1 MVNARQAKSAREK
14 AAEMRAEAA
23 RREARGR
30 AIAIVSAVVAAIVI
44 AVGAGIIIQIAK
56 HNQDAKTQAA
66 TAPPANLTN
75 DGFVV
80 GKADAKVT
88 IQIWEDFQC
97 PACQNFES
105 LNATQLAKWA
115 ADGTAK
121 VEYHPVAILDR
132 YSTTSYSTRALN
144 AAAAVIDSKP
154 SVFVAFHALL
164 YQNQP
169 AENSAGLTDAQL
181 VDYAV
186 QAGADKTAVESAVTS
201 QKFKS
206 WTVTATDQFS
216 KKGFTGTPTVV
227 VNGKQLGDDHSAAK
241 LKAAVDAA
249 AKG

>member
-30 AIAIVSAVVAAIVI
+30 AIAIVSAVVAVIVI

-56 HNQDAKTQAA
+56 HNQDTKVQAA

-75 DGFVV
+75 DGVVV
-80 GKADAKVT
+80 GNANAKVT

-115 ADGTAK
+115 ADGTVK
-121 VEYHPVAILDR
+121 LEYHPVAILDR
-132 YSTTSYSTRALN
+132 YSSTNYSTRALN
-144 AAAAVIDSKP
+144 AAAAVINAKP
-154 SVFVAFHALL
+154 SVFVAFHTLL
-164 YQNQP
+164 YTNQP

-186 QAGADKTAVESAVTS
+186 QAGVDRTAVESAITS
-201 QKFKS
+201 QKYKS
-206 WTVTATDQFS
+206 WTVKVTDQFS
-216 KKGFTGTPTVV
+216 QKGYTGTPTLI
-227 VNGKQLGDDHSAAK
+227 VNGKQLDDYSTAK
-241 LKAAVDAA
+241 LTPAVDAA

>member
-14 AAEMRAEAA
+14 AEMRAEAA

-30 AIAIVSAVVAAIVI
+30 AIAIVSAVVAVIVI

-56 HNQDAKTQAA
+56 HNQDTKTQAA
-66 TAPPANLTN
+66 TAPPGNLTN

-80 GKADAKVT
+80 GNSNAKVT

-97 PACQNFES
+97 PACKNFES

-121 VEYHPVAILDR
+121 LEYHPVAILDR
-132 YSTTSYSTRALN
+132 YSSTNYSTRALN
-144 AAAAVIDSKP
+144 AAAAVIDIKP
-154 SVFVAFHALL
+154 SAFVAFHTLL

-181 VDYAV
+181 IDYAV
-186 QAGADKTAVESAVTS
+186 QAGVDRATVQSAISGQKYKAWTQKVTDLFS
-201 QKFKS
+201 Q
-206 WTVTATDQFS
+206 
-216 KKGFTGTPTVV
+216 KGFTGTPTLL
-227 VNGKQLGDDHSAAK
+227 VNGKQLDDYSVAK
-241 LKAAVDAA
+241 VTAAVQAA